1 MTPHSELR
9 YDLMNILNNLFSFI
23 GRWQGSGDTLPF
35 LVLFRKFRS
44 ILERNNRILEI
55 MSDMGDKL
63 GGEYVFDRQYIK
75 DACESVSDHVFK
87 LISDL
92 CILTKSDNVELFI
105 AFEKIQHE
113 IFEELAGRRVIPAVK
128 PVVSIDSLN
137 SEFRQEVGNKFA
149 VIGDIRSFLGLN
161 TPDGFVFTT
170 KAFFDFMEYGDNL
183 NYARE
188 QLALWRKGEKTFDEI
203 CENVTCRI
211 MSSPVPKNIITAMNK
226 SLKKC
231 SKKHKSKNL
240 LFAVRSSAWGE
251 DGTSSFAGLYESF
264 LNVVPE
270 GIIDAYK
277 KVVASAYTHEAWHY
291 RLHRG
296 YREHEMAMAVGC
308 QLMVPAVSSG
318 AMYTFAPLPL
328 EKEAMVISS
337 AWGLGPAVVQGTAE
351 SDMFI
356 LDRMPP
362 HSLLS
367 EEIDL
372 NKTKMLVQN
381 SSCGTT
387 WKDTPEDMRSK
398 PSLTIDQ
405 MERLAQYAMK
415 IERYYKRPQDV
426 EWAFDD
432 KGELFILQ
440 ARPVNIR
447 PEIPEARTDVDL
459 ATRSAEIIFSGNGK
473 VVQQGVASGRVY
485 VALRDDDL
493 DDFPYGSILVT
504 RYTSP
509 KYGRVMPKA
518 HGIIT
523 DIGSPTGHM
532 ATLAREYRI
541 PAVVGTDVATTL
553 LSTGD
558 EITLDATRN
567 IIYRGAVKELTR
579 FELAE
584 QEVFEET
591 YEYRLLKRLLRKIYP
606 LHLVDSRSKGFTP
619 EKCTTF
625 HDITRYVHEKA
636 VEKLI
641 DLSENYQKYHDR
653 IPKKFR
659 SKLPLG
665 LMIIDIEGGLDIE
678 QESKSAS
685 LEDIISLPLKAILEG
700 MINSN
705 MWATDPVPMDISSF
719 MSSLTRTLVSTHSGQ
734 SSPAERNL
742 AVVSREYM
750 NLNLKLGYHY
760 TVVNAFID
768 DEPNDN
774 YVFFRFMGGVTDFG
788 RRSRRAR
795 FIAGI
800 LEHLDFLVELHGD
813 LVAGRLKKM
822 DRERMCS
829 RTMIIGALIGYTRQL
844 DVEMASDSDI
854 TRFHS
859 DFMNK
864 VKPMMEAFDGRS

>member
-1 MTPHSELR
+1 
-9 YDLMNILNNLFSFI
+9 MNPFNYLSAIL
-23 GRWQGSGDTLPF
+23 GRWRGSGNMLPF

-75 DACESVSDHVFK
+75 DACETASDHVFK

-92 CILTKSDNVELFI
+92 CILTKSDNVELFV
-105 AFEKIQHE
+105 AFERIQHE
-113 IFEELAGRRVIPAVK
+113 ISEELAGHRVIPTVS
-128 PVVSIDSLN
+128 PVIPIDALN
-137 SEFRQEVGNKFA
+137 SDLREEVGNKFA
-149 VIGDIRSFLGLN
+149 VIGDIRNFLGLP
-161 TPDGFVFTT
+161 TADGFVFTT
-170 KAFFDFMEYGDNL
+170 KAFFDFMEHGGNL
-183 NYARE
+183 AYA
-188 QLALWRKGEKTFDEI
+188 QKLLSLWENGEMSFDEA
-203 CENVTCRI
+203 CDEVVRRI
-211 MSSPVPKNIITAMNK
+211 LASPVPKNIISGMNR
-226 SLKKC
+226 SLKEC
-231 SKKHKSKNL
+231 SRRHKGEKL
-240 LFAVRSSAWGE
+240 MFAVRSSAWGE
-251 DGTSSFAGLYESF
+251 DGSFSFAGQYESV
-264 LNVVPE
+264 LNVHP
-270 GIIDAYK
+270 GDIPDAYK

-328 EKEAMVISS
+328 EKEAMVINS
-337 AWGLGPAVVQGTAE
+337 AWGLGPAVVQGTAA

-362 HSLLS
+362 HRILS
-367 EEIDL
+367 EEIEPG
-372 NKTKMLVQN
+372 KSRMLVQDP
-381 SSCGTT
+381 SGGTV
-387 WKDTPEDMRSK
+387 WKDTPGMMRVR
-398 PSLTIDQ
+398 PSLSPYQIR
-405 MERLAQYAMK
+405 RLAQSAMN

-426 EWAFDD
+426 EWAFDEN
-432 KGELFILQ
+432 GELFILQ
-440 ARPVNIR
+440 SRPVNIK
-447 PEIPEARTDVDL
+447 PEIPQAMTDVDL
-459 ATRSAEIIFSGNGK
+459 AARSAEILFSGKGT

-485 VALRDDDL
+485 VALKDDDL
-493 DDFPYGSILVT
+493 DDFPYGAILVA

-509 KYGRVMPKA
+509 KYGRVMTRA

-541 PAVVGTDVATTL
+541 PAVVGTDVATGL
-553 LSTGD
+553 LATGD

-567 IIYRGAVKELTR
+567 VIYRGAVKELTR

-591 YEYRLLKRLLRKIYP
+591 YEYRLLKRLLRKISP
-606 LHLVDSRSKGFTP
+606 LHLVDSRSRNFRP
-619 EKCTTF
+619 EKCRTF

-636 VEKLI
+636 IEKLI

-653 IPKKFR
+653 VPRRFK

-665 LMIIDIEGGLDIE
+665 LMVIDIDGGLE
-678 QESKSAS
+678 GPQKSRSVS
-685 LEDIISLPLKAILEG
+685 LENIISLPLKALLEG
-700 MINSN
+700 LENSGL
-705 MWATDPVPMDISSF
+705 WATDPVSMDIGSF

-774 YVFFRFMGGVTDFG
+774 YVFFRFMGGVTDFN

-800 LEHLDFLVELHGD
+800 LEHLDFMVELHGD

-829 RTMIIGALIGYTRQL
+829 RTMIIGALVGYTRQL
-844 DVEMASDSDI
+844 DVEMASDSHI
-854 TRFHS
+854 ASFHS
-859 DFMNK
+859 DFMEK
-864 VKPMMEAFDGRS
+864 IKPMMEAFDGRI

>member
-1 MTPHSELR
+1 MKR
-9 YDLMNILNNLFSFI
+9 LNGLFDFL
-23 GRWQGSGDTLPF
+23 GRWRSSRDMLPF

-44 ILERNNRILEI
+44 ILERNNKILEL

-75 DACESVSDHVFK
+75 DACEMASDNVFK

-92 CILTKSDNVELFI
+92 CILTKSDNVELFV
-105 AFEKIQHE
+105 AFERIQHE
-113 IFEELAGRRVIPAVK
+113 LHEELSGRRVVPTVS
-128 PVVSIDSLN
+128 PVISIDN
-137 SEFRQEVGNKFA
+137 VNGDFKEEVGNKFA
-149 VIGDIRSFLGLN
+149 VIGDIKSFLGLP

-170 KAFFDFMEYGDNL
+170 KAFFDFMEYGGHL
-183 NYARE
+183 KYA
-188 QLALWRKGEKTFDEI
+188 QKLLASWRNEELPFDAICDEI
-203 CENVTCRI
+203 VKRI
-211 MSSPVPKNIITAMNK
+211 LSSPIPKDIIAGMN
-226 SLKKC
+226 SALKAI
-231 SKKHKSKNL
+231 SKKHKGEEL
-240 LFAVRSSAWGE
+240 MFAVRSSAWGE
-251 DGTSSFAGLYESF
+251 DSGFSFAGQYESV
-264 LNVVPE
+264 LNVSKD
-270 GIIDAYK
+270 GIPDAYR

-296 YREHEMAMAVGC
+296 FREHEMAMAVGC
-308 QLMVPAVSSG
+308 QLMVSAVASG
-318 AMYTFAPLPL
+318 AMYTYAPLPL

-362 HSLLS
+362 HKVLS
-367 EEIDL
+367 EEVDL
-372 NKTKMLVQN
+372 HKDKMLVSD
-381 SSCGTT
+381 SSGGTV
-387 WKDTPEDMRSK
+387 WKDTPERLRRRS
-398 PSLTIDQ
+398 SLSPYQI
-405 MERLAQYAMK
+405 EYLAQSAMN

-432 KGELFILQ
+432 KGELYILQ
-440 ARPVNIR
+440 ARPLNIR
-447 PEIPEARTDVDL
+447 PEIPQARTDVGL
-459 ATRSAEIIFSGNGK
+459 ATRSAEIIFSGKGT
-473 VVQQGVASGRVY
+473 VVQQGVASGKVY
-485 VALRDDDL
+485 IALKDDDL
-493 DDFPYGSILVT
+493 NDFPYGSILVT
-504 RYTSP
+504 RHTSP
-509 KYGRVMPKA
+509 KYGRVMPRA

-541 PAVVGTDVATTL
+541 PAIVGTDVATGL
-553 LSTGD
+553 LETGD
-558 EITLDATRN
+558 EITMDATRN
-567 IIYRGAVKELTR
+567 TIYRGSVKELTR

-606 LHLVDSRSKGFTP
+606 LHLVDSRTRDFRP
-619 EKCTTF
+619 EKCLTF

-653 IPKKFR
+653 VPKRFK

-665 LMIIDIEGGLDIE
+665 LMVIDIDGGLDAP
-678 QESKSAS
+678 QEAKTVALENIAS
-685 LEDIISLPLKAILEG
+685 MPLKALLEG
-700 MINSN
+700 LVNSG
-705 MWATDPVPMDISSF
+705 MWGTEPVSMDIGSF
-719 MSSLTRTLVSTHSGQ
+719 MSSLTRTLVSTHSSQ
-734 SSPAERNL
+734 NSSTERNL

-822 DRERMCS
+822 SKERMCS

-844 DVEMASDSDI
+844 DVEMATDSHI
-854 TRFHS
+854 AHFHS
-859 DFMNK
+859 DFLEK
-864 VKPMMEAFDGRS
+864 VKPMMEAFNGRA